1 MAVTPSVFFGAG
13 YMTAYRVAPV
23 LGSAVALTIVREL
36 TLARV
41 LMGSA
46 LVPASTVPPSPIA
59 AEVGTT
65 PAPFDRQDGP
75 LGGAISIV
83 ARPGVNPYDGRQLSE
98 TIGCNTK
105 RKCMLSR
112 MLSRRVRRT
121 NAPVGS

>member
-13 YMTAYRVAPV
+13 YMTAYRVAPC
-23 LGSAVALTIVREL
+23 LRQRR
-36 TLARV
+36 RV
-41 LMGSA
+41 DNSQRTDSRPRANGFSVGAGLDC
-46 LVPASTVPPSPIA
+46 PPSPTA

-105 RKCMLSR
+105 RKSMLSR